1 MRNIVVTSTKEK
13 GQGVFAIRDMKRG
26 EVVHEGRPIT
36 LVKERTN
43 HSFQIHFNAHVQL
56 DKTSRSINHSC
67 DPNTG
72 VRYNA
77 YAGYDFVALRDIEKG
92 EEITWDYETTEYISI
107 SVSNCLCRST
117 LCRKELKGFKYLSGD
132 VVSRYGKY
140 IADYLK

>member
-1 MRNIVVTSTKEK
+1 MRKIVITTTKNK
-13 GQGVFAIRDMKRG
+13 GRGVFATHDMKKG
-26 EVVHEGRPIT
+26 ETVFEGKPVA

-67 DPNTG
+67 EPNTG
-72 VRYNA
+72 VQYNT
-77 YAGYDFVALRDIEKG
+77 YAGYDFVALRDIKKG

-107 SVSNCLCRST
+107 SVGKCLCRSS
-117 LCRKELKGFKYLSGD
+117 LCRKKLKGFKYLS
-132 VVSRYGKY
+132 SNIIHRYEGY